1 MGFFNK
7 RRTDGATFDGQGGER
22 RGIIDRIK
30 YSGLPDDIVWKFQFD
45 NISTG
50 AQLIVEPG
58 QEAIFVKGGTL
69 CDVFG
74 EGTHTLD
81 ANNLPLLQKLINLPF
96 GGRTPFTAEVWYV
109 NLTAKRG
116 IPFGLNTRVH
126 DTYYNTLVRVKGY
139 GTFGIRVIDST
150 TLMRELVSTQHLFT
164 TQSILDNF
172 LPKVNEVTKK
182 AIQSYVRE
190 TKVSVAIQMSELAP
204 EISDYVK
211 QSLQAE
217 FNKYG
222 LQVENFNF
230 ESLDPDI
237 DAIMESEQTG
247 TAERAKLNKLGI
259 SYQQERQLDVMQTA
273 AGNEGLAG
281 QVMGAGMGLGMG
293 FGMGNAFGN
302 QMNQMAGSMASP
314 TPPPPPPVP
323 LVSYHVLVNGTQQGP
338 YETAALRQLV
348 QNGMLTRDTYVWRN
362 GMPQWSKAGD
372 CPELQS
378 LFGTVPPPPPIV

>member
-7 RRTDGATFDGQGGER
+7 RRTDGKTFDGQGEER
-22 RGIIDRIK
+22 TGIIDRIK
-30 YSGLPDDIVWKFQFD
+30 YNGLPDDIVWKFPFD

-58 QEAIFVKGGTL
+58 QEATFVKGGTL
-69 CDVFG
+69 CDVLG

-81 ANNLPLLQKLINLPF
+81 ANNLPLLHKLISLPF
-96 GGRTPFTAEVWYV
+96 GGNTPFTAEVWYV

-164 TQSILDNF
+164 TQHILDNF
-172 LPKVNEVTKK
+172 LPKVNEVVKK
-182 AIQSYVRE
+182 GIQAYVRE
-190 TKVSVAIQMSELAP
+190 TKISVATQMSELAP

-211 QSLQAE
+211 QNLQPE

-230 ESLDPDI
+230 ENLDPDI
-237 DAIMESEQTG
+237 DAIMESEQSG

-314 TPPPPPPVP
+314 TPPPPPQTMVYHI
-323 LVSYHVLVNGTQQGP
+323 LVGGAQQGP
-338 YETAALRQLV
+338 YDAGALHQLV
-348 QNGMLTRDTYVWRN
+348 QNGVLTRDTYVWRN
-362 GMPQWSKAGD
+362 GMPQWSKAGE
-372 CPELQS
+372 CPELQA
-378 LFGTVPPPPPIV
+378 LFGMMPPPPPPMV